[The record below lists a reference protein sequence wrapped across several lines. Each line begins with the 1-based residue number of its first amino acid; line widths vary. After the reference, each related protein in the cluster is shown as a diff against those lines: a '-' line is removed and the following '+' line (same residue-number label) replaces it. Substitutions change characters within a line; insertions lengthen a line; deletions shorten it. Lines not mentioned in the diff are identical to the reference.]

1 MIWLKKSAKRMQ
13 KQYIPT
19 ILKTALCIKKI
30 SRLIESLIQ
39 FMLQYKY
46 SIYSK
51 Y

>member
-1 MIWLKKSAKRMQ
+1 MAEKIRKENA